1 MTAASAPLKVF
12 ITGASSGLGAAL
24 AAHYGVRGAVLGLA
38 ARRADKLAEVAGAL
52 ETPSTVY
59 ALDVADRSALAAA
72 AADFCSRHGTPDIVI
87 ANAGISV
94 ATHCGSVAD
103 LDALERVLRTNVTGL
118 AATLA
123 PFVEPMRSRG
133 SGTLAGIA
141 SVAGFRGLPG
151 SGAYSA
157 SKAAA
162 INWLEALR
170 VELHGSGVRVVTVC
184 PGYIETPMTE
194 VNRFPM
200 PFLISA
206 EDAAW
211 RIARAIDSRRS
222 LAVLPWQMRLTFAFL
237 RRAPNWMFDRIFA
250 CTPRKP
256 RAPRIP

>member
-24 AAHYGVRGAVLGLA
+24 AAYYAAEGAVLGLA
-38 ARRADKLAEVAGAL
+38 ARRADKLAEVAATL
-52 ETPSTVY
+52 AATSTVY
-59 ALDVADRSALAAA
+59 ALDVADHAALASA

-87 ANAGISV
+87 ANAGIS
-94 ATHCGSVAD
+94 AGTQCGSPED
-103 LDALERVLRTNVTGL
+103 LAELEKVLRTNVTGL

-123 PFVEPMRSRG
+123 HFVGPMRERG
-133 SGTLAGIA
+133 SGALVGIA
-141 SVAGFRGLPG
+141 SVAGFRGLPDN
-151 SGAYSA
+151 GAYSA

-184 PGYIETPMTE
+184 PGYIETPMTA

-206 EDAAW
+206 EDAA
-211 RIARAIDSRRS
+211 RRTARAIDSGRS

-237 RRAPNWMFDRIFA
+237 RRTPNWLFDRLFA
-250 CTPRKP
+250 HAPRKP
-256 RAPRIP
+256 RSRR